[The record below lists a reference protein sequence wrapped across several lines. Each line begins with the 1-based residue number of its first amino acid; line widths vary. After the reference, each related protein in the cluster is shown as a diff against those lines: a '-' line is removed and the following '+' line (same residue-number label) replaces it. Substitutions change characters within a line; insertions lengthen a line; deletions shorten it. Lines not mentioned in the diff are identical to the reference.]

1 MEPEKPTRRPKPKK
15 EPATIDLT
23 AEEAS
28 VAEPVRSN
36 DSDNG
41 IEASP
46 ETSIEESQASETAAS
61 SLPPQSQ
68 DAEAEAAPVPTST
81 ETETKPDPTFG
92 RQDEAAAETQP
103 EPRVRASS
111 PATSTLIAA
120 GIFGGLVALALAG
133 SMQYAGYLPAAT
145 RSPDASADIQ
155 SLRQEI
161 EALRQA
167 TASPP
172 AAAAADP
179 QLVSR
184 IDALESLLAQRPDDT
199 ALQERLASVEQ
210 QLQSAQAE
218 TRETVSANTARL
230 GELQGRL
237 DQAEAKL
244 DEPGAEEAAARA
256 IAAAALKAAIDRG
269 GTFTA
274 ELDTFSA
281 VVPDSQVAGQLRPY
295 AAEGVPTRA
304 QLVERFASARDAILD
319 AVSGPEENQNIASR
333 LMSSAFSVVK
343 VRRTGD
349 AEGDSPEA
357 VVARM
362 ENALKTGDL
371 VAAASEWN
379 ALPQPA
385 RDASANFKQALDA
398 RIAVD
403 GLVGDAL
410 TRAVSETGEQ
420 NRGMAE

>member
-61 SLPPQSQ
+61 SLPPQPQ
-68 DAEAEAAPVPTST
+68 DAEAEAAPEPTST
-81 ETETKPDPTFG
+81 ETETKPEPTFG
-92 RQDEAAAETQP
+92 PQDEAVAETQP

-172 AAAAADP
+172 AAAADP

-184 IDALESLLAQRPDDT
+184 IDALESLVAQRPDDT

-244 DEPGAEEAAARA
+244 NEPGAEEAAARA

-281 VVPDSQVAGQLRPY
+281 VAPDSQVAGQLRPY
-295 AAEGVPTRA
+295 AAEGVPTRV

>member
-1 MEPEKPTRRPKPKK
+1 M
-15 EPATIDLT
+15 
-23 AEEAS
+23 
-28 VAEPVRSN
+28 
-36 DSDNG
+36 
-41 IEASP
+41 
-46 ETSIEESQASETAAS
+46 
-61 SLPPQSQ
+61 
-68 DAEAEAAPVPTST
+68 
-81 ETETKPDPTFG
+81 
-92 RQDEAAAETQP
+92 
-103 EPRVRASS
+103 
-111 PATSTLIAA
+111 
-120 GIFGGLVALALAG
+120 
-133 SMQYAGYLPAAT
+133 
-145 RSPDASADIQ
+145 
-155 SLRQEI
+155 RQEI
-161 EALRQA
+161 DALRQA

-172 AAAAADP
+172 AAAADP

-184 IDALESLLAQRPDDT
+184 IDALESLVAQRPDDT

-244 DEPGAEEAAARA
+244 NEPGAEEAAARA

-281 VVPDSQVAGQLRPY
+281 VAPDSQVAGQLRPY
-295 AAEGVPTRA
+295 AAEGVPTRV

-371 VAAASEWN
+371 VAAANEWN
-379 ALPQPA
+379 ALPQSA

-420 NRGMAE
+420 NRGVAE

>member
-46 ETSIEESQASETAAS
+46 ETSIEDSQASETAAS
-61 SLPPQSQ
+61 SLPPQPQ
-68 DAEAEAAPVPTST
+68 DAEAEAAPEPTST

-172 AAAAADP
+172 AAAADP

-184 IDALESLLAQRPDDT
+184 IDALESLVAQRPDDT

-244 DEPGAEEAAARA
+244 NEPGAEEAAARA

-281 VVPDSQVAGQLRPY
+281 VAPDSQVAGQLRPY
-295 AAEGVPTRA
+295 AAEGVPTRV

>member
-172 AAAAADP
+172 AAAADP